1 MVVVSRAHCP
11 RHVHEVR
18 AGWNLSGRRLG
29 CLPWRSLYVAYNRRV
44 NIAPYRRTTVMLLAG
59 EWTCM
64 AASVRTA
71 SVQVS
76 KAERLC
82 AALAP
87 APTPAPHGA
96 ARDERH
102 SRWSNGG
109 HHCRLC
115 GLLFCGRCSGG
126 RVPLLGWGE
135 LAPTPTGLGAR
146 AIHSFR
152 DLFIV
157 S

>member
-1 MVVVSRAHCP
+1 MEPLREEARLP
-11 RHVHEVR
+11 ALALIVR
-18 AGWNLSGRRLG
+18 GLQPARQQ
-29 CLPWRSLYVAYNRRV
+29 
-44 NIAPYRRTTVMLLAG
+44 YRRTTVMLLAG

-109 HHCRLC
+109 HRCRLC

-152 DLFIV
+152 DLFRGPGPGAGGPW
-157 S
+157 